1 MTGSEI
7 SSKGTGT
14 LTANEA
20 AELLALAERVRGRL
34 HRSAADILAIG
45 ADLIHAKE
53 LVGHGNF
60 VAWLDAEFALS
71 RRSAEQ
77 FMAAARRFGTGGE
90 AVAHLP
96 AGAVLELS
104 APSVSDE
111 LVERVLAGD
120 LPASV
125 SAIRKEKSSTRADDR
140 AYAAGGT
147 FMDLLGRFEGTNE
160 DYGAGVA
167 ATS

>member
-1 MTGSEI
+1 
-7 SSKGTGT
+7 
-14 LTANEA
+14 
-20 AELLALAERVRGRL
+20 
-34 HRSAADILAIG
+34 
-45 ADLIHAKE
+45 
-53 LVGHGNF
+53 
-60 VAWLDAEFALS
+60 
-71 RRSAEQ
+71 
-77 FMAAARRFGTGGE
+77 MAAARRFGTGGE